1 MSSKEFPKIS
11 GTYLLLMN
19 LSYPKKIKV
28 GALGELIFKPGRYIY
43 VGSALKG
50 RLYHRLL
57 RHVKPAA
64 QKKVHW
70 HIDYFLQCSP
80 SVLIIEKLFIFPSTD
95 RYECDFAQI
104 LQNYADCSIPKFG
117 SSDCSCNSHLFYFN
131 SKNEFSLLL

>member
-1 MSSKEFPKIS
+1 MKYFYIESEKLSQSENYFSYKIMSSKEFPKIS

-64 QKKVHW
+64 QKKFIGILIIFFNVL
-70 HIDYFLQCSP
+70 LQC
-80 SVLIIEKLFIFPSTD
+80 
-95 RYECDFAQI
+95 
-104 LQNYADCSIPKFG
+104 
-117 SSDCSCNSHLFYFN
+117 
-131 SKNEFSLLL
+131 